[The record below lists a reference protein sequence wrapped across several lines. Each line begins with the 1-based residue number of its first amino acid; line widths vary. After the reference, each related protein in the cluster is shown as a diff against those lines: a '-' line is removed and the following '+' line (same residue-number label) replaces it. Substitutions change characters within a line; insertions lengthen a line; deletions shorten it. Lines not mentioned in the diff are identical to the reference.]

1 MNFAKFLRTPFFQN
15 TLRRQLLDLWHYM
28 FHKKK
33 LICGSSILTLKSSK
47 ISHILRNVSLIYDL
61 INNNQWESIF
71 LHFTCLIT
79 PFYITK
85 FWYIELSSLKTIFLP
100 SGKKVSIYRIC
111 NSESSG
117 EKEKNWK
124 FSLIFNSCL
133 IFLTLNFV
141 NRLQFLPKEHG
152 VIFFWPLTHSW
163 WMFISYRNNMIGTS
177 VMKKLRVN
185 YISTCISTE
194 LATGGVL

>member
-1 MNFAKFLRTPFFQN
+1 
-15 TLRRQLLDLWHYM
+15 M

-100 SGKKVSIYRIC
+100 SGKKVSIYRMC

-124 FSLIFNSCL
+124 FSLIFYSCL

>member
-117 EKEKNWK
+117 EKEKKLKIQFDFLFLSYFSNFK
-124 FSLIFNSCL
+124 FC
-133 IFLTLNFV
+133 
-141 NRLQFLPKEHG
+141 
-152 VIFFWPLTHSW
+152 
-163 WMFISYRNNMIGTS
+163 
-177 VMKKLRVN
+177 
-185 YISTCISTE
+185 
-194 LATGGVL
+194 